1 MKQLLKRKYNN
12 SLFNTEDPTKVLET
26 NLKHSEELQDDSLE
40 VLESK
45 LNYAKEL
52 QKESLL
58 TAKFYPSCYRMTIFI
73 PTMVLH
79 VMINVMFIF
88 YFFIPSTVIFIIVNI
103 IANIFINKEK
113 KKLLQK
119 NEKINKIVTYYEQQ
133 VNELKQN
140 KYNIDCPD
148 FQFLDQDTKDL
159 FFQIESIQDCDT
171 MSSSAPSNNKVT
183 VLTRKPKYH

>member
-58 TAKFYPSCYRMTIFI
+58 AAKFYPSCDRLSFFMPTLVLFVASAWFI
-73 PTMVLH
+73 QYLL
-79 VMINVMFIF
+79 
-88 YFFIPSTVIFIIVNI
+88 IPSTVILIIANI

-113 KKLLQK
+113 KELLQK

-171 MSSSAPSNNKVT
+171 MSSSAPSNNKVK